1 MGSDQRIG
9 ERFLRAG
16 PAYGGS
22 CFPKDTRALIDT
34 ANQFKTDLTIVKSV
48 IIPSNWSV
56 GQTIDYLRENKDL
69 PEEFLE
75 IFIINEEFKPIGTV
89 PSSRV
94 LTTSRDTKILGIC
107 WAKRI

>member
-1 MGSDQRIG
+1 MQR
-9 ERFLRAG
+9 EF
-16 PAYGGS
+16 
-22 CFPKDTRALIDT
+22 T
-34 ANQFKTDLTIVKSV
+34 A
-48 IIPSNWSV
+48 IPSNWSV

-94 LTTSRDTKILGIC
+94 LSDGRQEHGRYDRDGRRRCLLEYDSLVFK
-107 WAKRI
+107 